1 MDICN
6 PPILD
11 SNYQCLVAV
20 MIFLLGDFV
29 KTMPSQIQN
38 SNLFPSSY
46 IADGAFSRVAHGM
59 YVAIR
64 STNGPEGYENLY

>member
-1 MDICN
+1 
-6 PPILD
+6 
-11 SNYQCLVAV
+11 

-59 YVAIR
+59 FVAIR
-64 STNGPEGYENLY
+64 STNGPEGYENLN